1 MFFLKG
7 VVMKSSFFKI
17 GLLSAMVSVLVACG
31 GGGGSNASSTPTPSP
46 SLSGIAAIG
55 AAMAGAKVTLKDSN
69 GKTATASAD
78 INGNFSFSNIGGFTP
93 PIMLRAEANVS
104 GTSYKLHSL
113 LTSAPTAGD
122 TTLNVTPATEALTAQ
137 TLGGTPETAF
147 DSSGSGF
154 KEAKSAK
161 LAAAKAKLMAALR
174 DTLLAIEG
182 LDTDAVDLMTGKFAA
197 DQTGMDKLLDL
208 VEFSADDKGAITLK
222 DKKNSNTFSTITE
235 TDSSETVS
243 KISVPDTTLN
253 TTGIDDLI
261 KRLIAAGKD
270 NTNPSWDDF
279 DDKYLFQGT
288 TKEQLRSQA
297 QLNNNTGNKDLTFD
311 SNYKIKKCDQ
321 AAKVCYVGL
330 QIKTNSSEIA
340 LMNIDMGVKYS
351 EGSWKLYGDQAP
363 FVYRSTPM
371 FIYGESASGTGIL
384 KNGYLKNAVAITFPG
399 TACNGCTDKV
409 YESATIKISYDKG
422 QSYSDSLTIGAG
434 ELSLFENNSS
444 YRDDLLPTFNNNT
457 AKKLNDANQTGKL
470 KIRITAYSKTLGQ
483 KTWEPPTFPLLFSSE
498 TEVKEFM
505 KEKNW
510 GIVQGLTT
518 RSVTFTGDGIL
529 SVFAALKHPSYQD
542 VLTIPYLASKFTEK
556 QITPLNNED
565 SCSMVKYSF
574 SQNQMTCEDFFN
586 KSIIMTAGLISF
598 DVKGRGIFYLKV
610 P

>member
-1 MFFLKG
+1 
-7 VVMKSSFFKI
+7 MKSSFFKI

-31 GGGGSNASSTPTPSP
+31 GGGGGGSKASSTPTPPS

-69 GKTATASAD
+69 GKIATATAD
-78 INGNFSFSNIGGFTP
+78 NNGNFNFSNISGFTAP
-93 PIMLRAEANVS
+93 LMLQAK
-104 GTSYKLHSL
+104 GTVNGQAYTLHSL
-113 LTSAPTAGD
+113 LISAPTTGD

-137 TLGGTPETAF
+137 TLGGTPTLAF

-161 LAAAKAKLMAALR
+161 LAAAKAKLMEALR

-208 VEFSADDKGAITLK
+208 VEFSADSQGAITLK
-222 DKKNSNTFSTITE
+222 DKKNSNTSSTITKD
-235 TDSSETVS
+235 DSSE
-243 KISVPDTTLN
+243 SVLKLN
-253 TTGIDDLI
+253 VKVDDKTPLDTTGIKSLI
-261 KRLIAAGKD
+261 DKLIADIEGGTPLA
-270 NTNPSWDDF
+270 SSDF
-279 DDKYLFQGT
+279 DKDFLFQGSTQKDFT
-288 TKEQLRSQA
+288 TQSTPNTTSSS
-297 QLNNNTGNKDLTFD
+297 NNFTID
-311 SNYKIKKCDQ
+311 SKYKIKKCDQ

-340 LMNIDMGVKYS
+340 LMNIDMGVIQDS
-351 EGSWKLYGDQAP
+351 SGSWKLYGDQAP

-371 FIYGESASGTGIL
+371 FIYGESASGTGPL

-422 QSYSDSLTIGAG
+422 LSYSDSLTIGAG
-434 ELSLFENNSS
+434 ELSLFENNTS
-444 YRDDLLPTFNNNT
+444 YREDLLPAFSNET

-510 GIVQGLTT
+510 GIGQGLTT

-542 VLTIPYLASKFTEK
+542 ILTIPYLASKFTEK

-574 SQNQMTCEDFFN
+574 SQNQMTCDVFFDN
-586 KSIIMTAGLISF
+586 SIIMTAGLISS
-598 DVKGRGIFYLKV
+598 DAKGRGIFYLKV

>member
-1 MFFLKG
+1 
-7 VVMKSSFFKI
+7 MKSSFFKI

-31 GGGGSNASSTPTPSP
+31 GGGGGGSNASSTPTPPS

-78 INGNFSFSNIGGFTP
+78 NNGNFSFSNIGGFTAP
-93 PIMLRAEANVS
+93 LMLQAKGDVNGQAY
-104 GTSYKLHSL
+104 TLHSL
-113 LTSAPTAGD
+113 LISAPTTGD

-137 TLGGTPETAF
+137 TLGGTPTLAF
-147 DSSGSGF
+147 ASSGSGF

-174 DTLLAIEG
+174 DTLLAME
-182 LDTDAVDLMTGKFAA
+182 LNAEAVDLMTGKFAA

-208 VEFSADDKGAITLK
+208 VEFSANNQGVITLK
-222 DKKNSNTFSTITE
+222 DKKNSNTSSTITE
-235 TDSSETVS
+235 ADSSETVS
-243 KISVPDTTLN
+243 KINVTVDGVTHLD
-253 TTGIDDLI
+253 TTGIKTLI
-261 KRLIAAGKD
+261 DELINAGKE
-270 NTNPSWDDF
+270 NKNPAWEYF
-279 DDKYLFQGT
+279 DDGYLFQGT
-288 TKEQLRSQA
+288 TKEQLMSQA
-297 QLNNNTGNKDLTFD
+297 PSNNDTGNKDLTFD
-311 SNYKIKKCDQ
+311 SNYKIKKYDQ

-351 EGSWKLYGDQAP
+351 EGSWKLYGDRAP

-444 YRDDLLPTFNNNT
+444 YRDDLLPTFNNET

-510 GIVQGLTT
+510 GIGQGLTT

-574 SQNQMTCEDFFN
+574 SQNQMTCDVFFDN
-586 KSIIMTAGLISF
+586 SIIMTAGLISS
-598 DVKGRGIFYLKV
+598 DAKGRGIFYLKV